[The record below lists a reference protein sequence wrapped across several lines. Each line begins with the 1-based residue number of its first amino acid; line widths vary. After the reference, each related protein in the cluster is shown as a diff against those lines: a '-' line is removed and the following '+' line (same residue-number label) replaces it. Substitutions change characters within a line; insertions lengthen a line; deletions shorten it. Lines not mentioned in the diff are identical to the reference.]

1 MNTNPSLATFM
12 FGPSFLGSVAMVS
25 VGQQVTQQWPPPLP
39 PAGMNI
45 PEATKDWWSPG
56 PMRRPETKP
65 WIDFPEERPAT
76 PTPGPMRRPET
87 KPWIDFPAE
96 RPATPTPRPMRRPET
111 KPWIDFPAE
120 RPATPTPGSRPSGMR
135 PPMDRQSI
143 INMAFGLQPSGAGIS
158 PISYTTSPASVMTM
172 MTGKKA
178 LSQDK
183 PIASWV
189 WAIGGVAIVG
199 LIAYVATR

>member
-56 PMRRPETKP
+56 
-65 WIDFPEERPAT
+65 
-76 PTPGPMRRPET
+76 
-87 KPWIDFPAE
+87 
-96 RPATPTPRPMRRPET
+96 PMRRPET